1 MASLDSNSLI
11 SYLSGGSSLS
21 DFSNYDADVILRS
34 LKKEVDKQSDF
45 LTALKQEMLTKA
57 ALAQQIGSM

>member
-21 DFSNYDADVILRS
+21 DLSKYDADAILRS
-34 LKKEVDKQSDF
+34 LKKEVGKQSDF